1 MLKTIKQFFENNIG
15 RIEEQ
20 AQDSQHRL
28 QVATTALLLEI
39 ARADF
44 KIEAQ
49 ELEQIAAGLQAKF
62 ALSEQAVQELMT
74 IARQEAEQA
83 VSYYEFTSLINKGFS
98 FEQKLQVIELMW
110 QIAYADNYLQKYEE
124 ALVRK
129 ISDLLYIPHSDFI
142 AAKHRVKPH

>member
-74 IARQEAEQA
+74 IASVLGAEPA
-83 VSYYEFTSLINKGFS
+83 S
-98 FEQKLQVIELMW
+98 
-110 QIAYADNYLQKYEE
+110 
-124 ALVRK
+124 
-129 ISDLLYIPHSDFI
+129 
-142 AAKHRVKPH
+142 

>member
-1 MLKTIKQFFENNIG
+1 MLKAIKQFFENNIG

>member
-39 ARADF
+39 ARADL

-49 ELEQIAAGLQAKF
+49 ELEQIAAGLKF